1 LCTGMQ
7 QLATD
12 RNLFLESHGPA
23 ALRVEGD
30 VVKVRRIAQNLLLN
44 AIKYTDSGGSITIR
58 SSANVREAEIEIK
71 DTGIGIAREYLE
83 QIFQPF
89 RRGSKEWLA
98 SDGGLGL
105 GLAIARRIVEM
116 HGGGIWAESAG
127 VGQGSTFRVRLP
139 LASPRLPSS
148 FSDNALSTGQAAI
161 PPLRILLID
170 DQKDVAE
177 LTSMDLQ
184 ALGYSILTAT
194 DGQSGL
200 ETAIRE
206 VPDVIISDLKMPRM
220 DGYELIQNLRGIA
233 SLASV
238 PVIAL
243 TGFGM
248 KKDIEAALAAG
259 YDACLNKP
267 VEIAELS
274 AVIQRLAAQRVIL
287 ISKH

>member
-1 LCTGMQ
+1 M
-7 QLATD
+7 
-12 RNLFLESHGPA
+12 N
-23 ALRVEGD
+23 
-30 VVKVRRIAQNLLLN
+30 NLLLN
-44 AIKYTDSGGSITIR
+44 AIKYTNAGGSIIIR
-58 SSANVREAEIEIK
+58 SSAGVREAEIEVK
-71 DTGIGIAREYLE
+71 DTGIGIAPEYLE

-127 VGQGSTFRVRLP
+127 VGQGSTFRLRLP
-139 LASPRLPSS
+139 LASPRLSPPDSN
-148 FSDNALSTGQAAI
+148 DALPAGQVPANS
-161 PPLRILLID
+161 LRILLID

-177 LTSMDLQ
+177 LTSMELQ
-184 ALGYSILTAT
+184 ALGHIVFTAA

-220 DGYELIQNLRGIA
+220 DGYELIQNLRGV
-233 SLASV
+233 STLVSV

-248 KKDIEAALAAG
+248 KRDIEAALAAG

-267 VEIAELS
+267 VEIDQLS
-274 AVIQRLAAQRVIL
+274 AVIQKLAPQRQMI
-287 ISKH
+287 ISKG